1 MIDSSAPAKVI
12 ETHHVNSESDVM
24 SVVMAVYTIAQ
35 QLGYSAP
42 IVSELATSV
51 SELATNIVKYA
62 GEGEV
67 SIHHIETSLNIGLK
81 VIASDSGEGISDLT
95 NALKDNYST
104 GQSLGLGLP
113 GVVRMMDDFDIQ
125 SSPGQGTVVTI
136 TKWKS

>member
-12 ETHHVNSESDVM
+12 ETHHVTSESDVM
-24 SVVMAVYTIAQ
+24 SVVLAVYTIAQ
-35 QLGYSAP
+35 QLGYSAAF
-42 IVSELATSV
+42 VSELATSV

-67 SIHHIETSLNIGLK
+67 SIHQVETSLNIGLK
-81 VIASDSGEGISDLT
+81 IIASDSGDGISDLT
-95 NALKDNYST
+95 SALKDNYST

-125 SSPGQGTVVTI
+125 SSPEIGTIVTI
-136 TKWKS
+136 TKWKN